1 MSPQSVHTVAWDVLR
16 CAFVALTL
24 AYAVLCIGVGANSA
38 RASSD
43 GDGLTEATISS
54 SFITNIAS
62 PHHDA
67 QNETS
72 HSPGDCLHGQCAHS
86 TALTTTV
93 PVLMLRDFAAA
104 KISLF
109 QQGAPDG
116 RAPLPPARPPRA

>member
-1 MSPQSVHTVAWDVLR
+1 MSPQSVHTAAWDVLR

-24 AYAVLCIGVGANSA
+24 AFAVLCTGGGANSA
-38 RASSD
+38 RAGSD
-43 GDGLTEATISS
+43 ADGLAEATISS
-54 SFITNIAS
+54 FVTNIAS
-62 PHHDA
+62 PHQDA

-72 HSPGDCLHGQCAHS
+72 HSAGDCLHGQCAHS